1 MSPQTLLSGFVW
13 FDMSEGSRTGRWSGT
28 DLGQVE
34 GGLGRLS
41 QERTAAEGVR
51 GWLSLRHPEEWSGG

>member
-1 MSPQTLLSGFVW
+1 
-13 FDMSEGSRTGRWSGT
+13 MSEGSRTGRWSGT

-41 QERTAAEGVR
+41 RERTAAEGVR
-51 GWLSLRHPEEWSGG
+51 KREPSYTVGEKVNLYQHYGEQHGGS

>member
-1 MSPQTLLSGFVW
+1 
-13 FDMSEGSRTGRWSGT
+13 MSEGSRTGRWSGT

-41 QERTAAEGVR
+41 RERPAAEGVR